1 LLIFNALQNYI
12 HMKKLIL
19 NLTIAAFLMISLST
33 NAQSPIDKVFE
44 KYAGQEGFTTVNIS
58 KEMFDMLQ
66 QVAVSSDKDTTM
78 NDIKTIMR
86 QLTGLKVLNF
96 DFDSTNIVKAV
107 GVYNEFSGVF
117 PAGTYKELMTINE
130 GRQFVKFLTKQD
142 ANGKIAE
149 MVMLAKDKH
158 EVTVLSLTGNIDLAY
173 LSKLSKGMNIHGMEK
188 LQKIKQSHNK

>member
-1 LLIFNALQNYI
+1 
-12 HMKKLIL
+12 MKTLIL
-19 NLTIAAFLMISLST
+19 NLTIVAFLMISLFT

-66 QVAVSSDKDTTM
+66 QVAAGSDKDTTM

-86 QLTGLKVLNF
+86 QLTGVKVLNF

-107 GVYNEFSGVF
+107 AVYNEFSGVF